1 MLFRRFLKHTRS
13 NLIAY
18 VALFFALSGTAA
30 YAKQLAPTNLVR
42 GFCCTV
48 FSSDIVDG
56 QVFSVD
62 VADNSLAGVDV
73 LNGGLFGAD
82 IADSS
87 LTGSDVATGSIFSSD
102 IANGAVTGTDVAD
115 GSLTG
120 TDVLGN
126 SLTGLDIAE
135 NTLSVAGMGCQS
147 GKVLGF
153 ARIMGTAGIPSFYTS
168 SSPYISIANNCAGP
182 APQVRRLG
190 VGWYHVKFPSNPAAL
205 ALATP
210 NADGFSLDSTN
221 NDNIITVGKFTDAV
235 EGTFFRVEVQDV
247 CGDCSGG
254 ADFQDGNF
262 IMVLP

>member
-30 YAKQLAPTNLVR
+30 YAKQLAPTNVAR

-62 VADNSLAGVDV
+62 VADNSLTGVDIAF
-73 LNGGLFGAD
+73 GGIFG
-82 IADSS
+82 
-87 LTGSDVATGSIFSSD
+87 SD
-102 IANGAVTGTDVAD
+102 IANGSLTGTDVAD

-120 TDVLGN
+120 TDVSNN
-126 SLTGLDIAE
+126 SLTGSDVAE

-190 VGWYHVKFPSNPAAL
+190 TGWYHVKFPSNPAAL

-210 NADGFSLDSTN
+210 NADGFSIDSTN
-221 NDNIITVGKFTDAV
+221 NDNIITVAKFTDAV